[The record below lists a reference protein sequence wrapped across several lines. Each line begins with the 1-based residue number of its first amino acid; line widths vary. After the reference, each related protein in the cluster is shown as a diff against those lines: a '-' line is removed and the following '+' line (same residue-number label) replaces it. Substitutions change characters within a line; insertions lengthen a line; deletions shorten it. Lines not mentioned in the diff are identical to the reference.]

1 LGEVLRDS
9 LTSGGVLILVE
20 DVAELLLCA
29 VDAGEEEE
37 RGFSLRTNFK
47 ATETVSGFGLGCV
60 WAVLA
65 CYGAGPGLL
74 LGCTAR

>member
-29 VDAGEEEE
+29 VDAGEEDDAP
-37 RGFSLRTNFK
+37 FLLFD
-47 ATETVSGFGLGCV
+47 TVSWSGLSSFVG
-60 WAVLA
+60 WAKSGLRR
-65 CYGAGPGLL
+65 GLL
-74 LGCTAR
+74 RSR

>member
-1 LGEVLRDS
+1 MACDVQV
-9 LTSGGVLILVE
+9 VLIAAGV
-20 DVAELLLCA
+20 VAYWRRRA

>member
-1 LGEVLRDS
+1 LGEVLRDL

-37 RGFSLRTNFK
+37 RGFLSSHDF
-47 ATETVSGFGLGCV
+47 
-60 WAVLA
+60 
-65 CYGAGPGLL
+65 
-74 LGCTAR
+74 

>member
-1 LGEVLRDS
+1 
-9 LTSGGVLILVE
+9 VLIIDE
-20 DVAELLLCA
+20 GVADWHGRA
-29 VDAGEEEE
+29 VVAGEEEE

-74 LGCTAR
+74 LGCTTR